1 MKPINFF
8 TESALTMGP
17 ALGARRVSRR
27 KYRLFAVACC
37 RAGFERITHPDCRAL
52 VELVE
57 RWADDESLG
66 KEVSALR
73 RRVHAWAKQP
83 PFGFSRWLGIFG
95 AYHAA
100 APTGAPVPGFI
111 YPRKNRAL
119 LADIVGPIPRATA
132 FDPAW
137 RTSDAVALARA
148 MYDSRDFGAMPILAD
163 ALQDAGCD
171 DKELLAHCRSTK
183 HPHARGCWVCD
194 LVLSFGS

>member
-111 YPRKNRAL
+111 YPRKNRA
-119 LADIVGPIPRATA
+119 ARGHRRP
-132 FDPAW
+132 DPARDRLRPRVAHLRRG
-137 RTSDAVALARA
+137 RTRARHVRLARLR
-148 MYDSRDFGAMPILAD
+148 RDAHPRGRAPRRRLRRQGTAR
-163 ALQDAGCD
+163 AL
-171 DKELLAHCRSTK
+171 
-183 HPHARGCWVCD
+183 P
-194 LVLSFGS
+194 